1 MEEYLADLWGG
12 GEDGEAEP
20 EWVEEERRQF
30 KEFRDKNGDGK
41 LDRQEVED
49 WILPQDFDHSD
60 VSHFSAH
67 NTCAI
72 QTCLPLFQMQAK
84 MLFHLGGNASSCFRG
99 G

>member
-12 GEDGEAEP
+12 EEGGKEP
-20 EWVEEERRQF
+20 EWVEEERKQF

-60 VSHFSAH
+60 VSGAGRVGMS
-67 NTCAI
+67 I
-72 QTCLPLFQMQAK
+72 VLDW
-84 MLFHLGGNASSCFRG
+84 GRRG
-99 G
+99 PGRVG

>member
-1 MEEYLADLWGG
+1 MSRWYNNRFHCLLLSSLVNMEEYLADLWGG

-60 VSHFSAH
+60 VSHFSTH
-67 NTCAI
+67 KTCAI
-72 QTCLPLFQMQAK
+72 
-84 MLFHLGGNASSCFRG
+84 
-99 G
+99 